1 MTRRFPSPNPESF
14 SSPKKATNQP
24 FHRNAARARRLL
36 VAIVSLRGAVDSS
49 SCPRRSFLG
58 MLNISRMPERSE
70 SATEKIMSSIID
82 TIADNLPKQKSG
94 QFDPGAVSDKMKN
107 KLFGRQK
114 TLHGAL
120 GGGKPADV
128 LLWRNKKIS
137 SSVLALATAI
147 WIFFEWLDYHFLT
160 IVSFALVLGMVAQF
174 VWSNFSN
181 MLSGSPSQVPRV
193 ELPDELF
200 VNIAVAIGAQ
210 VNKFLSF
217 LQDVSC
223 ERNLKHFVVA
233 IIGLWA
239 AAVIGSW
246 CNFLTVIYIGF
257 VCAHTLPV
265 LYEKYED
272 QVDDFLYGL
281 LGLLRDQYQKLDQG
295 VLSKI
300 PKGNLKAK
308 KSE

>member
-1 MTRRFPSPNPESF
+1 MS
-14 SSPKKATNQP
+14 
-24 FHRNAARARRLL
+24 
-36 VAIVSLRGAVDSS
+36 
-49 SCPRRSFLG
+49 
-58 MLNISRMPERSE
+58 ERSE

-94 QFDPGAVSDKMKN
+94 QFNPGSVSDKMKN

-114 TLHGAL
+114 TLHGVLA
-120 GGGKPADV
+120 ADV

-147 WIFFEWLDYHFLT
+147 WVFFEWLDYHFLT
-160 IVSFALVLGMVAQF
+160 IISFALVLGMVVQF

-193 ELPDELF
+193 ELPADLF

-233 IIGLWA
+233 IAGLWA

-257 VCAHTLPV
+257 VSAHTLPV

-300 PKGNLKAK
+300 PKGNMKAK
-308 KSE
+308 KNE

>member
-1 MTRRFPSPNPESF
+1 MS
-14 SSPKKATNQP
+14 
-24 FHRNAARARRLL
+24 
-36 VAIVSLRGAVDSS
+36 
-49 SCPRRSFLG
+49 
-58 MLNISRMPERSE
+58 ERSE
-70 SATEKIMSSIID
+70 SATEKIMSSIMD

-94 QFDPGAVSDKMKN
+94 KFDPGSVSDKVKN

-114 TLHGAL
+114 TLHGVL

-147 WIFFEWLDYHFLT
+147 WVFFEWLDYHFLT
-160 IVSFALVLGMVAQF
+160 IVSFALVLGMVVQF

-181 MLSGSPSQVPRV
+181 MLSSGSRSQVPRV

-210 VNKFLSF
+210 VNKFLCF

-233 IIGLWA
+233 IAGLWA

-246 CNFLTVIYIGF
+246 CNFLTVIYVGF
-257 VCAHTLPV
+257 VCVHTLPV

-272 QVDDFLYGL
+272 QVDDFLYSL

-300 PKGNLKAK
+300 PKGNMKAK
-308 KSE
+308 KNE